1 MFECSEQFT
10 LMTTTKLRLRLTHA
24 TCLPRPRKN
33 SAMQSAASDA
43 FEAESERMSAE
54 LESVK
59 SKSEVYDSRLST
71 FVRDVT
77 VALVASIDADG
88 STTCPV
94 AGEVVVSVQG
104 DGEPTDAVLRDAV
117 ERVRAVVAI
126 ATSRS
131 STATPS
137 VDTPS
142 GRVGDGEGN
151 ASAPAAVVGG
161 GESAGDV
168 AGIEDRL
175 STVASTLVAEIQ
187 SLGVTRALSA
197 SSHHE
202 GSGAP
207 SGSDADG
214 VRARLE
220 GLKKMCEDETHSEGE
235 EDAWAWRSFNRVV
248 AAVVTV
254 AVEALESGGGAS
266 AGGAVGAPRREKHV
280 HALAL
285 LFTAVLFVYHL
296 LACLLPPPLAA
307 HSRTCACSH
316 SSPTLHSRYVS
327 SRRRR
332 GECHRACSRASRRG
346 WRCRISGWHS
356 RHPPR

>member
-1 MFECSEQFT
+1 MCRAVHVDDHHQTALAAHTRHVPPSPSH
-10 LMTTTKLRLRLTHA
+10 KLRD
-24 TCLPRPRKN
+24 
-33 SAMQSAASDA
+33 AASDA

-59 SKSEVYDSRLST
+59 SKSEVYESRLST

-77 VALVASIDADG
+77 GALVASIGADD
-88 STTCPV
+88 STPGPV
-94 AGEVVVSVQG
+94 AGEGVVAVQG
-104 DGEPTDAVLRDAV
+104 DGEPTEAALRDAV

-137 VDTPS
+137 ADTPS
-142 GRVGDGEGN
+142 GHVGDGEGN

-161 GESAGDV
+161 GESAGAV

-197 SSHHE
+197 STHHE
-202 GSGAP
+202 GGGAP

-254 AVEALESGGGAS
+254 AVEALESGGGAF
-266 AGGAVGAPRREKHV
+266 AGGAVGTPRREKRV

-285 LFTAVLFVYHL
+285 LLAYVFCLFTICSLVHCPL
-296 LACLLPPPLAA
+296 L
-307 HSRTCACSH
+307 
-316 SSPTLHSRYVS
+316 
-327 SRRRR
+327 
-332 GECHRACSRASRRG
+332 
-346 WRCRISGWHS
+346 
-356 RHPPR
+356 